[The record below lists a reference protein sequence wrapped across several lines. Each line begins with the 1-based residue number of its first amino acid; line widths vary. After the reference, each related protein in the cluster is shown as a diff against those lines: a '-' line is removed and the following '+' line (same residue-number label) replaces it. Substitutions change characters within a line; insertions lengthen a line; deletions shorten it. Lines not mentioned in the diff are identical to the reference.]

1 MLNKGI
7 IAEVRIDET
16 VGYCLFFFFDHMFLK
31 QLIAFSS
38 KDAFLQGTEIC
49 SSKFNLLSIF
59 IRNSFTDFDMLV
71 VMFLI
76 FNVILVLLFL
86 FPFCIT
92 IARNLSGLVDTGRK
106 LNVHKTFKRRP
117 GRLLNVLCT
126 FNLRPVPTELL
137 SYYFL

>member
-1 MLNKGI
+1 
-7 IAEVRIDET
+7 
-16 VGYCLFFFFDHMFLK
+16 MFLK
-31 QLIAFSS
+31 QLTAFSS

-92 IARNLSGLVDTGRK
+92 IARNLSGLVDTGR
-106 LNVHKTFKRRP
+106 P